1 MSLDIWS
8 HQSPCKPSSC
18 TTFKLILTGAELPQA
33 KKSYIYV
40 PDTPKNRGLQARE
53 PSKCLNGQ
61 SYGESLAKEAF

>member
-33 KKSYIYV
+33 KKSYVYV
-40 PDTPKNRGLQARE
+40 HRVASVVFNSVTQ
-53 PSKCLNGQ
+53 
-61 SYGESLAKEAF
+61 